1 MPVIEHLVVYN
12 DNAYYASFPSVVT
25 LQDGRLCCVFR
36 RAKNRLADVEAAFA
50 AQGMPDPRLHTDPTA
65 ELVVAYSSDGR
76 NWSSPETVVNSGD
89 DVSEQDPTAVVL
101 SDGSILLA
109 NFSYR
114 VLSTSH
120 AQRLPEYW
128 RERLPRW
135 HAANPAIAAFEWAP
149 YSLGTKV
156 TRSTDNGGSWQ
167 HFSQLPNEMC
177 THWETADTTSVHR
190 GSGWAVRGSLLEMPD
205 RSLLLPVYGEATL
218 GDGMGV
224 AVFRSGDR
232 GKSWRLLSMLA
243 PQKEQGVSF
252 AEPFLYRTPK
262 GKLVLFLR
270 TAGADGYL
278 YTAES
283 RDDGSTWSWPTRQDV
298 WGHPFHCLRLPD
310 DRCLLSY
317 GYRRPA
323 FGIRA
328 RICDP
333 EVEDLSS
340 TEEIVIC
347 DDAGS
352 GDVGYPSATLMPEG
366 RVLLVYYTNRHG
378 GTRHIAGALLSV
390 Y

>member
-1 MPVIEHLVVYN
+1 MSELEHVVIYS
-12 DNAYYASFPSVVT
+12 DDAYYSSFPSVAT
-25 LQDGRLCCVFR
+25 LEDGRICCVFR
-36 RAKNRLADVEAAFA
+36 RAKSRLAEVEAAFA

-76 NWSSPETVVNSGD
+76 NWSLPETVVNSGD
-89 DVSEQDPTAVVL
+89 DVSEQDPTALVL
-101 SDGSILLA
+101 SDGTILVA

-135 HAANPAIAAFEWAP
+135 HAGNPAIAAFEWAP

-156 TRSTDNGGSWQ
+156 TRSTDNGASWQ
-167 HFSQLPNEMC
+167 HFSRVPNEMR
-177 THWETADTTSVHR
+177 TNWETADTTSVQR
-190 GSGWAVRGSLLEMPD
+190 GSGWAIRGSLLEMPD
-205 RSLLLPVYGEATL
+205 RSVLLPVYGEATL
-218 GDGMGV
+218 GEGMGV
-224 AVFRSGDR
+224 AVFGSIDR
-232 GKSWRLLSMLA
+232 GGSWKLLSMVG
-243 PQKEQGVSF
+243 PRKKEGVSF

-283 RDDGSTWSWPTRQDV
+283 RDDGKTWSPPRRQDV
-298 WGHPFHCLRLPD
+298 WGHPFHCLRLPNGQ
-310 DRCLLSY
+310 CLLSY
-317 GYRRPA
+317 GYRRSP

-333 EVEDLSS
+333 EAENVSS
-340 TEEIVIC
+340 AKELVIR
-347 DDAGS
+347 DDGGS
-352 GDVGYPSATLMPEG
+352 GDVGYPSATLLPDG
-366 RVLLVYYTNRHG
+366 RVLLAYYSNRNG
-378 GTRHIAGALLSV
+378 GTRYIAGSLLAAT
-390 Y
+390 